1 MLLNDIVKNRPRW
14 GIKTPDLGLFFCF
27 LITFVCKV
35 TQIIYLHIIKYERR
49 YPPDR
54 QEVNYEGTT

>member
-1 MLLNDIVKNRPRW
+1 MIYLNS
-14 GIKTPDLGLFFCF
+14 DLDGVLNCPSKVCFFASQ
-27 LITFVCKV
+27 LTFVCKV